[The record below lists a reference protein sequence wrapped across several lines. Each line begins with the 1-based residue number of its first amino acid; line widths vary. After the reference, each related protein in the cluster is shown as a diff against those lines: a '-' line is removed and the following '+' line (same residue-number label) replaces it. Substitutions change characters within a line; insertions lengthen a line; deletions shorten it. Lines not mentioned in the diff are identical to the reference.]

1 MKTSQVRAAT
11 VIGSLAAL
19 LSACGGNVS
28 LGGKGSQA
36 NGAAGAASTPDEAQA
51 PAGERVLKRS
61 DLIVNELMVAGD
73 YLYLVGSAPPDYGI
87 FRCRKSDCQA
97 TFEPFV
103 IGNVAYPQAF
113 GDRLAFTR
121 WEYGSFGF
129 ASVAFANP
137 KDEQLVI
144 GGLPYF
150 SAVPPLF
157 YDDFVF
163 FALADD
169 RSLYRCSLPA
179 CADNPE
185 RLLGTKGRV
194 NFTPRA
200 DADQLIWSEGPF
212 IYRAGGY
219 GTEPAIALQLD
230 DSLSEAPAA
239 VLSSD
244 EPSADRVSALDV
256 GNGMLYAS
264 IARSPDGQP
273 CDHDC
278 PHEVMSWPV
287 LGGASRRL
295 FNSNGRVQ
303 NLRIFDD
310 ELVWTS
316 PSAVQVDY
324 DDETVS
330 TCRIEACEATRRDLG
345 AKSRVSHSVVSADED
360 DIYWIEAELTTT
372 TTSAELGFRPNQ
384 IRRAPRLPAP

>member
-1 MKTSQVRAAT
+1 MKTSQVRAAIA
-11 VIGSLAAL
+11 IGSLAAL

-28 LGGKGSQA
+28 LGGKGSPA
-36 NGAAGAASTPDEAQA
+36 NGAAGAASTPDETQS
-51 PAGERVLKRS
+51 PAGERVLKRA
-61 DLIVNELMVAGD
+61 DLTLTELVVAGD
-73 YLYLVGSAPPDYGI
+73 YLYLVAFGAEDYGI

-97 TFEPFV
+97 TFEPF
-103 IGNVAYPQAF
+103 IRGNVAYPQPF

-121 WEYGSFGF
+121 SEYASFGI

-144 GGLPYF
+144 RGLPAI

-163 FALADD
+163 FALSDD

-185 RLLGTKGRV
+185 RLVATKGRF
-194 NFTPRA
+194 NFTPHA
-200 DADQLIWSEGPF
+200 HADQLIWSEGPF

-219 GTEPAIALQLD
+219 GAEPAIALQLD
-230 DSLSEAPAA
+230 DSLSVAPAA
-239 VLSSD
+239 VLNAD
-244 EPSADRVSALDV
+244 EPAGDQVSALDV
-256 GNGMLYAS
+256 SNGVIYAS

-273 CDHDC
+273 CELDC

-287 LGGASRRL
+287 FGGASRRL
-295 FNSNGRVQ
+295 FNSTGRVQ
-303 NLRIFDD
+303 NLRVFDD

-316 PSAVQVDY
+316 PSAEQIDY
-324 DDETVS
+324 DDLTVS

-345 AKSRVSHSVVSADED
+345 AKSRLTDSGVSADED
-360 DIYWIEAELTTT
+360 DIYWIKAELTTT
-372 TTSAELGFRPNQ
+372 PTPGELWFSPNQ